1 MNIEDLVEYIN
12 RITPSRLVR
21 FVSEQGENS
30 CRDCLKHH
38 NQIFEEND
46 KDSPQLPIHPNCRCK
61 YEYLTNGEVTG
72 LKNELHQVKEQLM
85 TYGNKIANIARQLL
99 SVCQS
104 NAKKHSIQEISNT
117 IISTLPLAWKIYKA
131 IQTTSDAVNKV
142 DDTAEKAK
150 LTSVFITF
158 QITLA
163 AMLKIN
169 QAAKSVEQEMEK
181 LGNSNIAREI
191 RSWANIHTELISG
204 LRNWHYNRL
213 ALREQ
218 QLWALPLSPE
228 EAIKRG
234 FIKASNF
241 ENMYHRHKNQT
252 DNVKYYNKKTGQE
265 IIFDANGKVVTDV
278 ENIGTYNYYSP
289 GNTIDNVLH
298 IWADVLLYY
307 IWGNDENDTTPLIN
321 RIFSRADLWMDLG
334 REKYVEFVEKNKVD
348 HKNIITLIKK
358 IIPLFE

>member
-1 MNIEDLVEYIN
+1 
-12 RITPSRLVR
+12 
-21 FVSEQGENS
+21 
-30 CRDCLKHH
+30 
-38 NQIFEEND
+38 
-46 KDSPQLPIHPNCRCK
+46 
-61 YEYLTNGEVTG
+61 
-72 LKNELHQVKEQLM
+72 M

-104 NAKKHSIQEISNT
+104 NAKNHSIQEISNT
-117 IISTLPLAWKIYKA
+117 IISTLPLSWKIHKA

-213 ALREQ
+213 ALWEQ
-218 QLWALPLSPE
+218 QFWGLPQTPE

-234 FIKASNF
+234 FIRAPDHQNL
-241 ENMYHRHKNQT
+241 YHRNKGQIM
-252 DNVKYYNKKTGQE
+252 NVKYYHPQTGLE
-265 IIFDANGKVVTDV
+265 VVFDYQGKVVTDPA
-278 ENIGTYNYYSP
+278 NIGTKNYGSDP
-289 GNTIDNVLH
+289 DTLSHVWN
-298 IWADVLLYY
+298 DVLPYY
-307 IWGNDENDTTPLIN
+307 IWGNSSNDTTPFED
-321 RIFSRADLWMDLG
+321 RILGPEIGLSIRFSL
-334 REKYVEFVEKNKVD
+334 EEIQKVFY
-348 HKNIITLIKK
+348 NILKK
-358 IIPLFE
+358 IPANL